1 MRIKGVQAWRS
12 AEAPRLLCNMIRGWE
27 FEPEMAGFGRAFRTL
42 EQCPVVVVKP
52 RRELELQSC
61 GSCGSPDSCRGV
73 QGGSKNKRAPP
84 SPGVPRQGAEPG
96 GAGVGW
102 EVIKS
107 REGELL
113 EEKVVAPGLV
123 L

>member
-1 MRIKGVQAWRS
+1 MVPAVPLTA
-12 AEAPRLLCNMIRGWE
+12 AEGFKVGARTN
-27 FEPEMAGFGRAFRTL
+27 EP
-42 EQCPVVVVKP
+42 
-52 RRELELQSC
+52 
-61 GSCGSPDSCRGV
+61 
-73 QGGSKNKRAPP
+73 PP